1 MFSLRSFTPIV
12 LRAPLAAATVIAI
25 MIALTAAISTAAA
38 QPPQFSEQLT
48 VRERPILVSLP
59 TNLANARLQ
68 SGDFQVL
75 VDGQPREVTRAEP
88 LSAPGGAPWTIVV
101 YVDEVLASPATLFA
115 SEVALAGHARELSRL
130 GNVEVVTA
138 AGPSPRIVLPA
149 TLEARAVE
157 GKLAS
162 LASAARIERDRNG
175 GGSGKRRAAP
185 TAAQIGQQ
193 VDALLAF
200 LAAHPASG
208 PRLLFLV
215 ADGMD
220 LPADQVAVLS
230 GNAPEATA
238 GPASPAVSFRHAAR
252 TLAAQ
257 GWTVVP
263 LAVRPESPG
272 NPTMPRTNL
281 ELFRESAAPSSH
293 TNGPPPDLPPH
304 RRKETPLSYSGV
316 IDLASEPRMA
326 TLHTL
331 AEATAGAV
339 VGYEVQ
345 LAALLAELPHRWTI
359 WITVPETKGGAG
371 AAGTSALHTL
381 TVKLPGR
388 QSDARAPGWVL

>member
-1 MFSLRSFTPIV
+1 MSSLRSFTSV
-12 LRAPLAAATVIAI
+12 VFKATLAAAA
-25 MIALTAAISTAAA
+25 ALTIPGTAAA

-88 LSAPGGAPWTIVV
+88 LSAPGGAPWTIVI
-101 YVDEVLASPATLFA
+101 YVDQVLASPATVFA

-130 GNVEVVTA
+130 GGVEVVAA
-138 AGPSPRIVLPA
+138 AGPSPGVVLPA

-175 GGSGKRRAAP
+175 GKKRPPPSAL
-185 TAAQIGQQ
+185 QVGQQ

-200 LAAHPASG
+200 LAAHKAAG

-220 LPADQVAVLS
+220 LPADQVAALAGNS
-230 GNAPEATA
+230 GNGSDASEATA
-238 GPASPAVSFRHAAR
+238 GPAASFRNAAR
-252 TLAAQ
+252 TLAAE
-257 GWTVVP
+257 GWIVVP
-263 LAVRPESPG
+263 VAVRPESPG
-272 NPTMPRTNL
+272 QPTMPRTNL
-281 ELFRESAAPSSH
+281 EQFRESAAPSSH

-304 RRKETPLSYSGV
+304 RRQETPLSYSGV

-339 VGYEVQ
+339 VGFEVQ

-359 WITVPETKGGAG
+359 WIAVPEPKEGAG
-371 AAGTSALHTL
+371 TLHTL
-381 TVKLPGR
+381 TVKLPGK
-388 QSDARAPGWVL
+388 QADARAPGWVR

>member
-1 MFSLRSFTPIV
+1 MLSPRSFTPSI
-12 LRAPLAAATVIAI
+12 LATATITLAVV
-25 MIALTAAISTAAA
+25 TTAAA
-38 QPPQFSEQLT
+38 AQQPPQFSEQLT

-59 TNLANARLQ
+59 TNLAHARLQ
-68 SGDFQVL
+68 AGDFQVL

-101 YVDEVLASPATLFA
+101 YVDEVLASPATVFA
-115 SEVALAGHARELSRL
+115 SEVALAGRARELSRL

-138 AGPSPRIVLPA
+138 AGPSPGVVLPA

-157 GKLAS
+157 AKLAS

-175 GGSGKRRAAP
+175 GKKRPAPSAAEV
-185 TAAQIGQQ
+185 GRQ

-200 LAAHPASG
+200 LAAHRATG

-220 LPADQVAVLS
+220 LPAKQVALLA
-230 GNAPEATA
+230 GNGGSATA
-238 GPASPAVSFRHAAR
+238 GPAASFRNAAR
-252 TLAAQ
+252 TLAAE
-257 GWTVVP
+257 GWIVVP
-263 LAVRPESPG
+263 LAVRPGSPG
-272 NPTMPRTNL
+272 QPAMPRTEL
-281 ELFRESAAPSSH
+281 EQIRESAAPSGH

-304 RRKETPLSYSGV
+304 RRQETPLSYSGV

-331 AEATAGAV
+331 AEATAGTV

-345 LAALLAELPHRWTI
+345 LAALLKELPHRWTI
-359 WITVPETKGGAG
+359 WITVPEVKEAG
-371 AAGTSALHTL
+371 AEAALHTL
-381 TVKLPGR
+381 TVKLPAK
-388 QSDARAPGWVL
+388 QTDARAPGWVR

>member
-1 MFSLRSFTPIV
+1 MFSLRSSTPVV
-12 LRAPLAAATVIAI
+12 LKVTLAV
-25 MIALTAAISTAAA
+25 AAITVTVTAAA
-38 QPPQFSEQLT
+38 AQQPPQFSEQLT

-59 TNLANARLQ
+59 GNLANARLQ

-130 GNVEVVTA
+130 GSVEVVTA
-138 AGPSPRIVLPA
+138 AGPAPRIVLPA

-162 LASAARIERDRNG
+162 LGSAARIERDRS
-175 GGSGKRRAAP
+175 SGKKRAAP
-185 TAAQIGQQ
+185 AADQVGRQ

-208 PRLLFLV
+208 PRLLFLI

-220 LPADQVAVLS
+220 LPADQVAVLAS
-230 GNAPEATA
+230 K
-238 GPASPAVSFRHAAR
+238 PAMRMPAMPPPRRRQARRGDPAVTFRHAAR
-252 TLAAQ
+252 ILAAQ

-281 ELFRESAAPSSH
+281 ELFRESANPSGH
-293 TNGPPPDLPPH
+293 ANGPPPDLPPH
-304 RRKETPLSYSGV
+304 ARKTTPLSYSGV

-326 TLHTL
+326 ILHTL
-331 AEATAGAV
+331 AEATAGTV
-339 VGYEVQ
+339 VGFEVQ

-359 WITVPETKGGAG
+359 WITVPETKEGAG
-371 AAGTSALHTL
+371 DLHTL

-388 QSDARAPGWVL
+388 QTDARAPAWVL